1 MKQSRRLF
9 LLILFIVFI
18 SIIIAIPKSLP
29 ISLNFSGREI
39 KLNLARPPI
48 DLKIGDTQFV
58 RDFDIKKG
66 LDLQGGMQVT
76 LSADM
81 SNIEEVDRLT
91 ALDSVQTVISR
102 RVDLYGVSESSIK
115 TSVVGSD
122 YRLIIELP
130 GINNPGEALD
140 LIGQTA
146 KLEFAT
152 PIYQS
157 DPASPSA
164 EEKLVDF
171 SATDLTGADLK
182 TAKVTYETDD
192 RSPAVAIEFK
202 DSGKE
207 KFANL
212 TKEYLNEPLAIILDN
227 QVISAPVVQTIITNG
242 QAIISGK
249 FSSKEAK
256 FLATQL
262 NAGALPVSVKV
273 ISQKNIPATLGEDS
287 VRRSLIA
294 GAVGLSM
301 VVLFMSLYYGRLG
314 IIASVGLFIYG
325 LITIAIY
332 KLIPVTLTLPGIAGF
347 ILSVGMAVDSNILIF
362 ERFKEEIR
370 ANRDWRLALELSFG
384 RAWDSIRDANISTI
398 MTGLILFNPLNWN
411 FLNTSGMVR
420 GFALTLILGILIS
433 LFTGIVVTRTL
444 LRLFYRG
451 PRPTSTLK
459 VKDERSTNDYSSLAR
474 NLPSSQAGEVS

>member
-1 MKQSRRLF
+1 MKRSRRLF
-9 LLILFIVFI
+9 ILILVIILVAIVI
-18 SIIIAIPKSLP
+18 DIPKSLP
-29 ISLNFSGREI
+29 VNLNIAGREI
-39 KLNLARPPI
+39 KFNLARPPI
-48 DLKIGDTQFV
+48 DIKMGDSQFV

-81 SNIEEVDRLT
+81 SQISAEDRLT
-91 ALDSVQTVISR
+91 ALDSVQTVISK

-115 TSVVGSD
+115 TSVIGSD
-122 YRLIIELP
+122 YRLVIELP
-130 GINNPGEALD
+130 GVSNPKEALD

-146 KLEFAT
+146 KLEFAS
-152 PIYQS
+152 PVYQS

-164 EEKLVDF
+164 EPKLVDF

-182 TAKVTYETDD
+182 SAKVTFETQD
-192 RSPAVAIEFK
+192 RSPAVAVEFK
-202 DSGKE
+202 DSGRD
-207 KFANL
+207 KFATL
-212 TKEYLNEPLAIILDN
+212 TKEFLEKPIAIILDD
-227 QVISAPVVQTIITNG
+227 QIISAPVVQTEITNG
-242 QAIISGK
+242 QAVITGK
-249 FSSKEAK
+249 FSAKEAK

-262 NAGALPVSVKV
+262 NAGALPVSVSV

-294 GAVGLSM
+294 GGIGLSM

-325 LITIAIY
+325 LITLAIY
-332 KLIPVTLTLPGIAGF
+332 KLIPITLTLPGIAGF

-370 ANRDWRLALELSFG
+370 ANRDWRVALELSFG

-420 GFALTLILGILIS
+420 GFALTLVLGILIS

-444 LRLFYRG
+444 LRLFYRE
-451 PRPTSTLK
+451 SK
-459 VKDERSTNDYSSLAR
+459 IKNI
-474 NLPSSQAGEVS
+474 PSKT